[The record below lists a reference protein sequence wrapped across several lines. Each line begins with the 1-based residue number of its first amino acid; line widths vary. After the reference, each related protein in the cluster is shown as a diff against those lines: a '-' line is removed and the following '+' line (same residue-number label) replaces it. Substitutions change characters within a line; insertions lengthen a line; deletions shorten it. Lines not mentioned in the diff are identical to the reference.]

1 MGVYW
6 IREKIIHI
14 HTKKKERNAHNRGFK
29 KYAGR
34 HHSFFEKE
42 NFPTFLISQLES
54 DISQLL
60 IVGYLCGLQKK
71 IAHLEKLAW
80 LKNGRI
86 RLPANLKAIEKSR
99 TYPPDLESHVYVKY
113 THRRNVLKLKICFN
127 WFVATLRK
135 EFKTQGTMYHHT
147 KTLSRDNITFLTV

>member
-1 MGVYW
+1 MW
-6 IREKIIHI
+6 TAEK
-14 HTKKKERNAHNRGFK
+14 NC
-29 KYAGR
+29 
-34 HHSFFEKE
+34 
-42 NFPTFLISQLES
+42 TFRM
-54 DISQLL
+54 
-60 IVGYLCGLQKK
+60 
-71 IAHLEKLAW
+71 AR

-135 EFKTQGTMYHHT
+135 EFKNSGDDVPSYKDTIKG
-147 KTLSRDNITFLTV
+147 